1 MSPDVFANNRLS
13 SALDSGKSVEELLAR
28 SVPSLLIDNNKLKIG
43 SPESKH
49 IGTFGIPSL
58 IGHTYGLLTSRFQ
71 ILMSFY
77 SLDEGFKSSSYL
89 TETLLDPELGH
100 AYESNKA
107 AFNKAHN
114 VEEGMWSWFERP
126 DNRLRLARFGA
137 AMSGLKNAIPANA
150 ILDGSATLRC
160 IHCPLS
166 S

>member
-1 MSPDVFANNRLS
+1 
-13 SALDSGKSVEELLAR
+13 
-28 SVPSLLIDNNKLKIG
+28 
-43 SPESKH
+43 
-49 IGTFGIPSL
+49 
-58 IGHTYGLLTSRFQ
+58 
-71 ILMSFY
+71 MSFY

-100 AYESNKA
+100 ACESNKA

-137 AMSGLKNAIPANA
+137 AMSGLKNAMPANA

-160 IHCPLS
+160 IHHTLS
-166 S
+166 SYL